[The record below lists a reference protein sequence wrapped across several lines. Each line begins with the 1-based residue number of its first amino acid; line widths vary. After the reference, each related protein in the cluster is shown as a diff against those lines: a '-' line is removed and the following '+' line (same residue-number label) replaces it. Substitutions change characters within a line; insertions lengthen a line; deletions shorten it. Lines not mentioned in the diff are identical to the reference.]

1 MKLEAKARLSATV
14 VTAAGLDSLPPRKRA
29 VADKLVEVLSAA
41 GLEPKFHSTFE
52 GTVTFVTNKGV
63 SFLAIAKLLKPSFTF
78 HGASHGTKGFMAYN
92 FSDNGKSP
100 FTVYGWD
107 RDNRVTISQTRTR
120 WTPKNAD
127 LPEFSVLA
135 LRQNLEAL
143 SGVKLKPVIAKKSGA
158 IMLKGIMSTKQN
170 RDEVLAALKSAGKL
184 KTIRVKARVG
194 GMVDRAVLYIPKAE
208 ATASVV
214 FVGGPGGGHRE
225 LHIS

>member
-1 MKLEAKARLSATV
+1 MKLEAKARLSSTV

-41 GLEPKFHSTFE
+41 GLEPKFDHIFE
-52 GTVTFVTNKGV
+52 GSVMFEVNKNV
-63 SFLAIAKLLKPSFTF
+63 PFLKIAKLLKPAFTF

-92 FSDNGKSP
+92 FSSNGKSP
-100 FTVYGWD
+100 FVVYGWD
-107 RDNRVTISQTRTR
+107 GGNEVTIGQSNTR

-143 SGVKLKPVIAKKSGA
+143 SGVKLKPMIAKRGGA

-170 RDEVLAALKSAGKL
+170 RDQVLAALKPAGKL
-184 KTIRVKARVG
+184 KTIRMKARVG

-208 ATASVV
+208 AMASVV